1 MYPLRAQMIEQ
12 LQLHRK
18 APGTQDLYVKA
29 IYGLTAHYKRSPDQ
43 LSPQEIQRYL
53 HHLLTKRQLAWS
65 TCNVVAAAIRFFY
78 VDTLGWTPVELNLP
92 PRPAQKYLPR
102 VLSVEQLECL
112 FTTTLN
118 PKHRALLMT
127 VYAAGLRVSE
137 VVRLQLQDIESDP
150 SRMLIRINQG
160 KGNKDRYTL
169 LSERLLAELR
179 AYWKIECPRL
189 WLFPDAK
196 GKRPM
201 SSGTAQKIYN
211 RASRRAGIEQ
221 GRGIHTLRHCFATH
235 LLDAGVDPRTI
246 QFLMGHRSI
255 KTTVQYLHVSRRNL
269 MQVRSPLDLLCFQ
282 TANLKALTE

>member
-1 MYPLRAQMIEQ
+1 M
-12 LQLHRK
+12 
-18 APGTQDLYVKA
+18 T
-29 IYGLTAHYKRSPDQ
+29 
-43 LSPQEIQRYL
+43 
-53 HHLLTKRQLAWS
+53 
-65 TCNVVAAAIRFFY
+65 
-78 VDTLGWTPVELNLP
+78 
-92 PRPAQKYLPR
+92 
-102 VLSVEQLECL
+102 
-112 FTTTLN
+112 
-118 PKHRALLMT
+118 LLMT

-179 AYWKIECPRL
+179 AYWKIECPRP

-255 KTTVQYLHVSRRNL
+255 KTTVHYLHVSRRNL

-282 TANLKALTE
+282 TANLNALTE